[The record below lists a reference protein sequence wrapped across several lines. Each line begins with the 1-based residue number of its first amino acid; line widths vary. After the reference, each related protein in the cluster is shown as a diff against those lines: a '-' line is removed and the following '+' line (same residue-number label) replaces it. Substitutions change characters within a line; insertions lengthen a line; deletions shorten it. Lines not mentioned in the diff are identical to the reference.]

1 MLIASIDAS
10 NKADW
15 IVDITATD
23 ADTGVAINFTGAT
36 ISVIV
41 KDEND
46 IIVLTGTTGNGKV
59 TLPTTGTI
67 EFHFTPSD
75 MATLAPATYDIG
87 CVYSLNGVTT
97 QLFTG
102 SVVVYDGIASI

>member
-23 ADTGVAINFTGAT
+23 ADSGVAIDFTGANIT
-36 ISVIV
+36 VV
-41 KDEND
+41 LQDENGNT
-46 IIVLTGTTGNGKV
+46 VLTGTTGNGKV
-59 TLPTTGTI
+59 TLPVVGTI
-67 EFHFTPSD
+67 EFHFTSND
-75 MATLAPATYDIG
+75 MATLQPASYSIG
-87 CVYSLNGVTT
+87 CVYNINSVTT

-102 SVVVYDGIASI
+102 SVSVYDGIASI

>member
-15 IVDITATD
+15 IVDITTTD
-23 ADTGVAINFTGAT
+23 ADSGVAIDFTGASIT
-36 ISVIV
+36 VV
-41 KDEND
+41 LQDENGNT
-46 IIVLTGTTGNGKV
+46 VLTGTTGNGKV
-59 TLPTTGTI
+59 TLPTVGTI

-75 MATLAPATYDIG
+75 MATLQPATYAIG
-87 CVYSLNGVTT
+87 CVYKINGVTT

-102 SVVVYDGIASI
+102 SVAVYDGIASI